1 MPDFRESLFWDKELE
16 TELPDC
22 RLSYSNRERRT
33 VTRGRMQMDVVFCS
47 TCHKENGLVPVHC
60 PHVFFICDSCFYN
73 TVLGVAPPGAAQV
86 SEETVKGWVAP

>member
-22 RLSYSNRERRT
+22 RLSYSNREKRT

-60 PHVFFICDSCFYN
+60 PHVWFQCDDCFAKM
-73 TVLGVAPPGAAQV
+73 LGALPSGAAQV
-86 SEETVKGWVAP
+86 PEETVKGWGAK